1 MKFES
6 LNKVAFIGA
15 GNMAR
20 AIAIGLINSGVAAK
34 NIIVANPSS
43 EKRLAL
49 ANEFGVSQTSDNIQA
64 ADFADIIV
72 LCVKPHFIKD
82 VCQQLSQSIDI
93 SDKLFISVAAGTKIE
108 QIQSALASN
117 ASVVRVMPNTPS
129 QLGLGMSGMFASNE
143 VNESEKVAADKLMSA
158 VGKIIWLNS
167 EDKINAITAI
177 AGSGPAYY
185 FLFME
190 AMQQQAQNFGFNE
203 QEARMLVE
211 QTALGAA
218 QMVVHN
224 NIPISTLRENVTS
237 KGGTTH
243 AALAQFKQDGL
254 ANLVQDAT
262 NAALSRAEQMAK
274 N

>member
-20 AIAIGLINSGVAAK
+20 AIAIGLINSGITPK

-43 EKRLAL
+43 EKRVTL
-49 ANEFGVSQTSDNIQA
+49 ANELGISQTSDNIQA
-64 ADFADIIV
+64 VNFADIIV

-82 VCQQLSQSIDI
+82 VCQQLSQAVDI
-93 SDKLFISVAAGTKIE
+93 SNKLFISVAAGTTIA
-108 QIQSALASN
+108 QIQIALACK

-129 QLGLGMSGMFASNE
+129 QLGLGMSGLYASSE
-143 VNESEKVAADKLMSA
+143 VNDAEKLAADKLMTA
-158 VGKIIWLNS
+158 VGKIIWLDT

-190 AMQQQAQNFGFNE
+190 AMQQQAQIFGFNE

-218 QMVVHN
+218 QMVAHN
-224 NIPISTLRENVTS
+224 DIPISTLRNNVTS
-237 KGGTTH
+237 KGGTTF
-243 AALAQFKQDGL
+243 AALEQFKQDGL
-254 ANLVQDAT
+254 ANLVKNAT
-262 NAALSRAEQMAK
+262 NAALNRAKQMAK